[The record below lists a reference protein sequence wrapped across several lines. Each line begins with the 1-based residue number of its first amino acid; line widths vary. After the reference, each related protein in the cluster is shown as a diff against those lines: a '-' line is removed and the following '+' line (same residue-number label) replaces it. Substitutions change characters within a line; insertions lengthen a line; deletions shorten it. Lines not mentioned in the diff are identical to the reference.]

1 MEECNGKQKSNIEK
15 EVIIN
20 VQEEQIEKLNDEC
33 NNNNK
38 RLSHLKKR
46 ITH

>member
-1 MEECNGKQKSNIEK
+1 MEECNGKQKSIVEK

-20 VQEEQIEKLNDEC
+20 VQKEQMEKLNAEC

-38 RLSHLKKR
+38 KVESLEKR
-46 ITH
+46 E